1 MFLKHL
7 ALHNYRCFESFE
19 IDFDNELTVIVG
31 NNGAGKTAIMESAA
45 VALGT
50 IFIAMDGL
58 SGRNISSSD
67 ARMKAFQ
74 VGSGDDIQKQYPVE
88 ITASANILEAAFQWR
103 RTLNSSEGKTTI
115 GDAKEV
121 RNLGY
126 EFQTHL
132 RAGDTDLILPIV
144 AYYGTNRLWDYH
156 REKKSDVFRNNT
168 RTNGYIDCLSGT
180 TNLKLMLNWFRKITV
195 QKYQRQEK
203 NLPSIPEH
211 AAVYTAVERCFSEMT
226 GFQDVSVYY
235 NVDTNELQVEY
246 TDKNGFHLD
255 EPFGILSDGYKS
267 TISLVADI
275 AYRMAI
281 LNPQL
286 LENVLTKT
294 DGIIMIDE
302 VDLHLHP
309 QWQQKVLAVL
319 RKIFPRVQFIV
330 TTHAP
335 AVINSVKSQNLRIL
349 KDYQVVPVN
358 SEVYGKDVGSVL
370 KEIMNVSDR
379 PVYVDEKFE
388 LFNHFLNEKNF
399 EQAEQVLDELDEIRN
414 YHDPELAKCRV
425 KLKLEQIRGGKT

>member
-7 ALHNYRCFESFE
+7 TLRNYRCFESFE

-58 SGRNISSSD
+58 SGRNISSLD

-126 EFQTHL
+126 EFQTRL
-132 RAGDTDLILPIV
+132 RAGDTNLILPIV

-203 NLPSIPEH
+203 GLSPIPEH
-211 AAVYTAVERCFSEMT
+211 IAVYRAVELCFSEMT
-226 GFQDVSVYY
+226 GSQDVSVYY
-235 NVDTNELQVEY
+235 NVDTNELHVEY

-286 LENVLTKT
+286 LEDVLTKT
-294 DGIIMIDE
+294 DGVIMIDE

-319 RKIFPRVQFIV
+319 RKIFPQVQFIV

-349 KDYQVVPVN
+349 KDYQVVSVS

-370 KEIMNVSDR
+370 KEIMDVSDR

-388 LFNHFLNEKNF
+388 LFNRFLNEKNF

-425 KLKLEQIRGGKT
+425 KLKLERIRGGKA